1 MRIKVLVEKRVSN
14 SPRLCSI
21 DAPAKRSS
29 VVQRERDVQVKETQK
44 QCLFHAQLEKLQQVK
59 LSAVW
64 ILAIIIITNMAF
76 SYQDLNLYAVFC

>member
-1 MRIKVLVEKRVSN
+1 MQHS
-14 SPRLCSI
+14 SI
-21 DAPAKRSS
+21 DGTPAKRSS

-44 QCLFHAQLEKLQQVK
+44 QCLFRAQLEKLQQVK

-76 SYQDLNLYAVFC
+76 SYQDLSLYAVFC